1 MSLSPWPFLFRSGIS
16 MAATTS
22 LLRVR
27 YGATVTAIA
36 DEKMLDVV
44 VIVWFCFFVWPD
56 QGVSVLSGVHVH
68 ARKRHPSP
76 TLSTASTTSSTSAT
90 SEGRKSQQHG
100 PKFGASSFWVFLL
113 DCTRF
118 TPRFLL
124 TINPPPPPLPQWKNF
139 TTSLARSVYR
149 VLPDLS
155 FVDCLIDWLVRR
167 GEPAIGAEDAGAV
180 GAVQDAAVP
189 AAVAHRRLVA
199 GVGAAAARRRRRPRR
214 RRRRRRPDARH

>member
-1 MSLSPWPFLFRSGIS
+1 MCVRVWYPNAAGGDGRGATAADVTGSGAASRRRRRPGRTGVAPRRRDHHLVGRFREQSHRYSPSPMSLSPWPFLFRSGIS

-124 TINPPPPPLPQWKNF
+124 TITPPPLPPSPSEKTLPRVWLDRF
-139 TTSLARSVYR
+139 TEFYR
-149 VLPDLS
+149 ICPL
-155 FVDCLIDWLVRR
+155 LI
-167 GEPAIGAEDAGAV
+167 A
-180 GAVQDAAVP
+180 
-189 AAVAHRRLVA
+189 
-199 GVGAAAARRRRRPRR
+199 
-214 RRRRRRPDARH
+214 